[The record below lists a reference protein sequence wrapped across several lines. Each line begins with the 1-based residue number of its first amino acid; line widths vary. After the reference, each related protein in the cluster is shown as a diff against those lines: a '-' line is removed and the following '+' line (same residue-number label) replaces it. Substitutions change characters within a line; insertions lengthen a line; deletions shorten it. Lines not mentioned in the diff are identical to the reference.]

1 MPKILYSTIPYEY
14 ATCQHTDCPMS
25 DHCLRQVAYK
35 ELLTTSNHFRIV
47 NPSQCSKDDA
57 CRYYRSK
64 ALVRYARGFTAMQK
78 RMYPDQYEQ
87 FSRTLIRR
95 FSRSTYFERRRG
107 TRAMPPAEQALV
119 LRTLRKVG
127 VTESI
132 DFDNYEEGINWY
144 D

>member
-1 MPKILYSTIPYEY
+1 MPKILHSTIPYEY
-14 ATCQHTDCPMS
+14 AACQHTDCPMS
-25 DHCLRQVAYK
+25 DNCLRQVAYK
-35 ELLTTSNHFRIV
+35 ELLTTSEHFRIV
-47 NPSQCSKDDA
+47 NPSQCSKDEA

-87 FSRTLIRR
+87 FSRTLIHR

-127 VTESI
+127 VTEPI
-132 DFDNYEEGINWY
+132 DFDNYEDGLNWY